1 MDELKIMSQDR
12 PLLFDQISSDLDR
25 QYNHIME
32 QLKTMKE
39 SIDAYKKI
47 TFKKKVFELAKNLVG
62 RDHFFNMNSD
72 EESGSGA
79 GKDGQ
84 LQ

>member
-1 MDELKIMSQDR
+1 MR
-12 PLLFDQISSDLDR
+12 
-25 QYNHIME
+25 
-32 QLKTMKE
+32 E

-62 RDHFFNMNSD
+62 RDHFFKDQD
-72 EESGSGA
+72 EES

>member
-25 QYNHIME
+25 QYNHITE
-32 QLKTMKE
+32 QLRTMKD

-62 RDHFFNMNSD
+62 RDHFFKDQD
-72 EESGSGA
+72 EEN